1 MAETNLIKTTDFT
14 NAKVREVEFVS
25 MFGDSVKK
33 LTEMLG
39 VTRMIPKEADTA
51 LKTYKATGSLVNNGV
66 VAEGETIPLSKYSI
80 TPVTYAD
87 IVLRKWRKATTAEN
101 IIKYGYEQAVTMTTD
116 KMLRDVQT
124 AIRSDFITFLG
135 SEGTTPATGVG
146 LQAALAETW
155 GKLQILFEDDG
166 VSTVHFMNP
175 MDIADYLKTAQI
187 TTQTAFGMTYVE
199 NFLGMGTVILTGLVT
214 KGKIYSTAKENIVL
228 YYVPVNGA
236 DLGEAFDFT
245 SDSTGLIGIHETSD
259 YSNLTASDT
268 VLNGMTLFADRLDGI
283 VATTITAATASEGQ
297 EGEH

>member
-1 MAETNLIKTTDFT
+1 MTSVLRIHATDNVAVALELIK
-14 NAKVREVEFVS
+14 A
-25 MFGDSVKK
+25 G
-33 LTEMLG
+33 TELEISG
-39 VTRMIPKEADTA
+39 LRVTA
-51 LKTYKATGSLVNNGV
+51 LEEIPAGHKIALEDIP
-66 VAEGETIPLSKYSI
+66 EGK
-80 TPVTYAD
+80 
-87 IVLRKWRKATTAEN
+87 N